1 MISVLGVSC
10 RRKLLLLQLL
20 LPLRRLWH
28 PRPKRKSPPPRLLH
42 LRTTPKKTF
51 LSDTT

>member
-10 RRKLLLLQLL
+10 RRKLLLQLL